1 MCSSIIKLAVVG
13 SCALPILC
21 QPTYYYEDP
30 ATNACYGYI
39 NGNNAVTSG
48 ISPEPRACKSMDKWK
63 DENLYYSYFYSKDY
77 SPAPYRDSSCCS
89 NTGASDLSSGRNQQV
104 SMLG

>member
-1 MCSSIIKLAVVG
+1 MLSSIINLAVVG
-13 SCALPILC
+13 SCALPVLC
-21 QPTYYYEDP
+21 QAAHYYEDT

-39 NGNNAVTSG
+39 NGNNAAVTSG
-48 ISPEPRACKSMDKWK
+48 KAPEPRACKSMNKWK
-63 DENLYYSYFYSKDY
+63 DDYYYNFYSKDY